1 MREIGRPDNLG
12 GLLMREPRWER
23 RKAGAS
29 RVARKPQAAGAGDVP
44 EEILAFFGARPSDE
58 EVMIQLVLAR

>member
-1 MREIGRPDNLG
+1 
-12 GLLMREPRWER
+12 MREPKWER
-23 RKAGAS
+23 RKAGAP
-29 RVARKPQAAGAGDVP
+29 RVARKSQAAGAGDVP